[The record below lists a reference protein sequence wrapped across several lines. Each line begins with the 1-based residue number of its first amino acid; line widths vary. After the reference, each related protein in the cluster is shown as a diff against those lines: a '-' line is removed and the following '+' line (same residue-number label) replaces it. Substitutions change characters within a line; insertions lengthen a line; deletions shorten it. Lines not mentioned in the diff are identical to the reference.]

1 MDEMNQ
7 NEMNRDGM
15 SRRDFAGMVAGLL
28 AIAGGFAGQA
38 EGQTSGT
45 VAAGQGS
52 APAATAG
59 QGAGQATGAAQAA
72 AGARPAGAMRELAS
86 GVFKPIAGR
95 GMQGGHESHS
105 YLTGMLKAGNIR
117 LEMHESVQQAGAP
130 HEAVGTHKHSEIW
143 LMQRGVAT
151 LYLNGVEHRMEAGDV
166 GLCCAGDEHWIAN
179 AGDSELAYFVVTVG
193 PPE

>member
-1 MDEMNQ
+1 MDG
-7 NEMNRDGM
+7 MNRSGMNWDGM
-15 SRRDFAGMVAGLL
+15 NRRDFAGLVAGLL
-28 AIAGGFAGQA
+28 AVAGGLSAQA
-38 EGQTSGT
+38 EGQ
-45 VAAGQGS
+45 AAGT
-52 APAATAG
+52 AA
-59 QGAGQATGAAQAA
+59 GAGDAAAAAGAAQAA
-72 AGARPAGAMRELAS
+72 AGTRPAGAMRELAS

-105 YLTGMLKAGNIR
+105 FLTGMLKAGNIR

-130 HEAVGTHKHSEIW
+130 HEAIGTHKHSEIW

-179 AGDSELAYFVVTVG
+179 AGETELAYFVVTVG

>member
-1 MDEMNQ
+1 MDGMNGSEMN
-7 NEMNRDGM
+7 
-15 SRRDFAGMVAGLL
+15 RRDFAGMLAGLL
-28 AIAGGFAGQA
+28 AIAGTFAGQA
-38 EGQTSGT
+38 EGQ
-45 VAAGQGS
+45 AAG
-52 APAATAG
+52 A
-59 QGAGQATGAAQAA
+59 GAGPGAAPA
-72 AGARPAGAMRELAS
+72 AGARPAGTMRELTS

-105 YLTGMLKAGNIR
+105 FLTGMLKAGNIR

-130 HEAVGTHKHSEIW
+130 HEAIGTHLHSEIW

>member
-1 MDEMNQ
+1 MDG
-7 NEMNRDGM
+7 MNRDGM
-15 SRRDFAGMVAGLL
+15 NRRDFAGLMAGLL
-28 AIAGGFAGQA
+28 AVAGGLSTRA
-38 EGQTSGT
+38 EGQTAGT
-45 VAAGQGS
+45 AAGAGAAPAAAGAGQG
-52 APAATAG
+52 
-59 QGAGQATGAAQAA
+59 A

-86 GVFKPIAGR
+86 GVFKPQAGR

-105 YLTGMLKAGNIR
+105 FMTGMLKAGNIR

-151 LYLNGVEHRMEAGDV
+151 LYLNGAEHRMEAGDV

-179 AGDSELAYFVVTVG
+179 AGETELAYFVVTVG

>member
-1 MDEMNQ
+1 MN
-7 NEMNRDGM
+7 
-15 SRRDFAGMVAGLL
+15 RRDFAGMLPGLL
-28 AIAGGFAGQA
+28 AMAGTFAGKA
-38 EGQTSGT
+38 EGQ
-45 VAAGQGS
+45 AAG
-52 APAATAG
+52 T
-59 QGAGQATGAAQAA
+59 AA
-72 AGARPAGAMRELAS
+72 AGAEQSAGAGVGTAAAGAQAATAARPAGVMKELTS
-86 GVFKPIAGR
+86 GVYKPIAGR

-143 LMQRGVAT
+143 LMQRGTAT